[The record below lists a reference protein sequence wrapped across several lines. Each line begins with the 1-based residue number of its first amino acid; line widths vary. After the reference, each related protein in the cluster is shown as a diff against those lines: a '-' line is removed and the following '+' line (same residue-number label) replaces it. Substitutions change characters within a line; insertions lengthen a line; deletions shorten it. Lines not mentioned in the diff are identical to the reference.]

1 MERKPNSRKNS
12 LQISLLILTLGLISI
27 GCGNIEPKGLYKFYS
42 GDQIGDVFSFE
53 PGGDYIKGDTIFY
66 KEKPKGILI
75 RTKRRL
81 DGQQFITVKSIKT
94 NEKATYINK

>member
-1 MERKPNSRKNS
+1 MF
-12 LQISLLILTLGLISI
+12 GLIAI
-27 GCGNIEPKGLYKFYS
+27 GCGNKQPKGLYKFYS
-42 GDQIGDVFSFE
+42 GDPIGDVFSFE
-53 PGGDYIKGDTIFY
+53 PGGEYIKGDTIFY

-81 DGQQFITVKSIKT
+81 DGELFITVKSMNS